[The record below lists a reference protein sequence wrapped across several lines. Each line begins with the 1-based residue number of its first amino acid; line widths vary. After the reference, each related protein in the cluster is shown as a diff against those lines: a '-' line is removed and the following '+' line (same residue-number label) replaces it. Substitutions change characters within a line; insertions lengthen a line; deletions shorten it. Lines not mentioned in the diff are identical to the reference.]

1 MAFWEPLIVCSG
13 VANDTTKGPNGEII
27 KLPVCDFGSLITLLN
42 VLIHDLVVISTLLAG
57 CVFAYAGFILLTSG
71 GNQSA
76 LEDAKKIFIKVLKGY
91 LWILA
96 AWVIVY
102 TITNTLLGPG
112 YTLLTK

>member
-1 MAFWEPLIVCSG
+1 MAIWEPLIVCSG
-13 VANDTTKGPNGEII
+13 VPGEIGEGG
-27 KLPVCDFGSLITLLN
+27 KSLPVCSFESLITLLN
-42 VLIHDLVVISTLLAG
+42 VLIHDLVVLSTLLAG

-71 GNQSA
+71 GDTGA
-76 LEDAKKIFIKVLKGY
+76 LKRAKDIFIKVLKGY

-112 YTLLTK
+112 YTLLTQ

>member
-1 MAFWEPLIVCSG
+1 MAIWEPLVVCSG
-13 VANDTTKGPNGEII
+13 VPNDPILGEGG
-27 KLPVCDFGSLITLLN
+27 KVLPVCNFGSLITLLQ

-71 GNQSA
+71 GNANAMKQA
-76 LEDAKKIFIKVLKGY
+76 REIFMKVLKGY

-96 AWVIVY
+96 AWLIVY

-112 YTLLTK
+112 YTLLTT